1 VNRADSAVEKLSF
14 IDSLRASIELSGSRL
29 CVGLDPDLDAL
40 PTEFEP
46 DPDEVLRFITG
57 IVEAT
62 AEFAAAYKP
71 NSAFYEVMGPAG
83 MEVLQA
89 VIASI
94 PKEVPVILDGKR
106 GDIANTDERYAAACF
121 DVYGA
126 TAATVNPYLGRDS
139 LEPYIRRAD
148 RGVFVLCRTSNPG
161 SGDVQELP
169 VGERPLYLE
178 VAARCRQ
185 WNTNGNIGLI
195 AGATHPGDI
204 AAIRA
209 ECPGMPILVPG
220 VGAQAGDLEGA
231 TRAAAGPGAGAGV
244 REPFL
249 LSASRAI
256 MSASRGADF
265 QHAAADVAKELRDSI
280 EAASRIP

>member
-1 VNRADSAVEKLSF
+1 MSF
-14 IDSLRASIELSGSRL
+14 TESLRATIEACGSRL
-29 CVGLDPDLDAL
+29 CVGLDPDLEAL

-46 DPDEVLRFITG
+46 EPDGVLPFVTG

-89 VIASI
+89 VIASV
-94 PKEVPVILDGKR
+94 PKEVPVILDAKR
-106 GDIANTDERYAAACF
+106 GDIANTAERYAETCF

-126 TAATVNPYLGRDS
+126 TAATVNPYAGRDS
-139 LEPYIRRAD
+139 LEPFIRRAD
-148 RGVFVLCRTSNPG
+148 RGVFVVCRPSNPG
-161 SGDVQELP
+161 SGDVQGLG
-169 VGERPLYLE
+169 VGGRPLYLE
-178 VAARCRQ
+178 VAALCRE
-185 WNTNGNIGLI
+185 WNAAGNIGLV

-209 ECPGMPILVPG
+209 ECPGMAILVPG

-265 QHAAADVAKELRDSI
+265 QHAAADVAKELRDS
-280 EAASRIP
+280 

>member
-1 VNRADSAVEKLSF
+1 MEGLSF
-14 IDSLRASIELSGSRL
+14 TDSLRATIEACGSHL
-29 CVGLDPDLDAL
+29 CVGLDPDLEAL

-46 DPDEVLRFITG
+46 EPDEVLRFVTG

-89 VIASI
+89 VIASVPNEI
-94 PKEVPVILDGKR
+94 PVILDAKR

-126 TAATVNPYLGRDS
+126 TAATVSPYLGRDS
-139 LEPYIRRAD
+139 LEPFIRRAD
-148 RGVFVLCRTSNPG
+148 KGVFVLCRTSNPG
-161 SGDVQELP
+161 SGEVQGLR

-178 VAARCRQ
+178 VATRCRE
-185 WNTNGNIGLI
+185 WNGHGNIGLV

-231 TRAAAGPGAGAGV
+231 AAAAAGEKGQ
-244 REPFL
+244 EPFL

-265 QHAAADVAKELRDSI
+265 QHAAAAAAKGLRDSI

>member
-1 VNRADSAVEKLSF
+1 VRRADSAVEGLTF
-14 IDSLRASIELSGSRL
+14 TDSLRATIEACGSRL
-29 CVGLDPDLDAL
+29 CVGLDPDLGAL

-46 DPDEVLRFITG
+46 EPDEVLRFVTG

-89 VIASI
+89 VIASV
-94 PKEVPVILDGKR
+94 PKEVPVILDAKR

-126 TAATVNPYLGRDS
+126 SAATVSPYLGRDS
-139 LEPYIRRAD
+139 LEPFIRRPD
-148 RGVFVLCRTSNPG
+148 RGVFVLCRTSNAG
-161 SGDVQELP
+161 SGDVQELS
-169 VGERPLYLE
+169 VGGRPLYLE
-178 VAARCRQ
+178 VAAKCRE
-185 WNTNGNIGLI
+185 WNTNGNIGLV
-195 AGATHPGDI
+195 AGATRPRDI

-209 ECPGMPILVPG
+209 ECPGMPILIPG

-231 TRAAAGPGAGAGV
+231 AAAAAGEEGQ
-244 REPFL
+244 EPFL

-265 QHAAADVAKELRDSI
+265 QHAAGDAAKGLRDSI
-280 EAASRIP
+280 EAARL

>member
-1 VNRADSAVEKLSF
+1 MHRADVAVEGLSF
-14 IDSLRASIELSGSRL
+14 TDSLRATIEAWGSRL
-29 CVGLDPDLDAL
+29 CVGLDPDLTAL

-46 DPDEVLRFITG
+46 EPDEVLRFVTG
-57 IVEAT
+57 IIEAT

-89 VIASI
+89 VIASV
-94 PKEVPVILDGKR
+94 PKEVPVILDAKR

-126 TAATVNPYLGRDS
+126 SAATVNPYLGRDS
-139 LEPYIRRAD
+139 LEPFIRRAD
-148 RGVFVLCRTSNPG
+148 RGVFVICRTSNPG
-161 SGDVQELP
+161 SGDVQELS

-178 VAARCRQ
+178 VAARCRE
-185 WNTNGNIGLI
+185 WNTNGNIGLV
-195 AGATHPGDI
+195 AGATRPRDI
-204 AAIRA
+204 EAIRA
-209 ECPGMPILVPG
+209 ECPGMPILIPG

-231 TRAAAGPGAGAGV
+231 AAAAAGKGGQ
-244 REPFL
+244 EPFL

-265 QHAAADVAKELRDSI
+265 QHAAADAAKGLRDSI
-280 EAASRIP
+280 EAARL

>member
-1 VNRADSAVEKLSF
+1 VHRADSAVEGLTF
-14 IDSLRASIELSGSRL
+14 TDSLRATIEASGSRL
-29 CVGLDPDLDAL
+29 CVGLDPDLGTL

-46 DPDEVLRFITG
+46 EPDEVLRFVTG

-89 VIASI
+89 VIASV
-94 PKEVPVILDGKR
+94 PKEVPVILDAKR

-126 TAATVNPYLGRDS
+126 SAATVSPYLGRDS
-139 LEPYIRRAD
+139 LEPFIKRAD

-161 SGDVQELP
+161 SGDVQELS

-178 VAARCRQ
+178 VAARCRE
-185 WNTNGNIGLI
+185 WNTNGNIGLV
-195 AGATHPGDI
+195 AGATRPRDI
-204 AAIRA
+204 AAIRT
-209 ECPGMPILVPG
+209 ECPGMPILIPG
-220 VGAQAGDLEGA
+220 VGAQAGDLAGA
-231 TRAAAGPGAGAGV
+231 AAAAAGEGGQ
-244 REPFL
+244 EPFL

-265 QHAAADVAKELRDSI
+265 QHAAADAAKGLRDSI
-280 EAASRIP
+280 EAARL